1 MPVGGE
7 HERSDLPTGTVTFIF
22 TDIEGS
28 TQLLRRLGEA
38 YAGVLSAHNEII
50 RSAIEA
56 ESGREVSTEGDSF
69 FVVFP
74 SAPQAIAAAVTM
86 QRSMAEHVW
95 PEGNEVRI
103 RMGLHTGQGVVDG
116 RTYVGLDVNRAAR
129 IAAAGHGGQIVLSSA
144 TRAVTDQS
152 LPAGVAVR
160 DLGEHRLK
168 DLAHPEHLFQLVI
181 EGLSPDFPP
190 LRSLDVRPNNLP
202 AQPTSFVGRERE
214 LAECHRLLAGSRLL
228 TLTGPGGTGKT
239 RLALQAAAEELLDF
253 ADGAFF
259 TPLGLV
265 TDSAL
270 VASSIAEALGVRE
283 APPQPLTETLKAH
296 LSDKELLLVLDNFE
310 QVLEAAPLLAD
321 LVASATRVK
330 AIVTSRE
337 VLGLYGEQEMEVPP
351 LALPDPHDIPDLKTL
366 SQYEA
371 VALFIE
377 RALAALPDFAVTNE
391 NAPAVAE
398 ICVRL
403 DGLPLAI
410 ELAAARVKILSPQ
423 DILSRLDK
431 RLDLLTRGAR
441 DLPDRQRSLRG
452 AIEWSYELLDESE
465 RRLFERL
472 SVFTG
477 GGTFQAIEAVCVP
490 NELRIDLLDGVSS
503 LVDKSLLRRQETEN
517 GDPRFAM
524 LETIREYGVE
534 RLNEGAD
541 AESAPRRH
549 GEYFL
554 TLAEQAERQI
564 LGKDQATWLDRLDR
578 EHDNIRAAI
587 GWALESGDAE
597 TGLRMT
603 AALWRFWQ
611 QRGHLSEG
619 QLWTDEALAI
629 PAGTTETLAR
639 ARALGASGSLSYWR
653 NDYASARA
661 RYEEAL
667 AVSREIGDA
676 RAIAESTYNLAF
688 MPWIDG
694 DDLAALDLFEESLAL
709 FRELDDP
716 DHIAATA
723 GAIAGIHSRRGDYQ
737 KALVLSEES
746 IAIFRKTGNRFA
758 LADGLQGMAQVHQL
772 VGDDRAA
779 QSDAEES
786 LVLFRDADNP
796 SGVAAGLQ
804 TLGALA
810 TFAGRFERAIRLAG
824 AASSITESIG
834 GGAPPELLGVADPR
848 EQARSTLSKEA
859 IDRAWKEGQAMSVEE
874 AVAYALDET
883 AD

>member
-1 MPVGGE
+1 M
-7 HERSDLPTGTVTFIF
+7 F

-28 TQLLRRLGEA
+28 TQLLQRLGEA
-38 YAGVLSAHNEII
+38 YPRVLSAHNEIV

-56 ESGREVSTEGDSF
+56 EGGREVSTEGDSF

-74 SAPQAIAAAVTM
+74 SAPQAIAAAVSM
-86 QRSMAEHVW
+86 QRGMAEHAW
-95 PEGNEVRI
+95 PEGNEVRV
-103 RMGLHTGQGVVDG
+103 RMGLHSGQGVLEDQ
-116 RTYVGLDVNRAAR
+116 TYVGLDVNRAAR

-144 TRAVTDQS
+144 TRALTDQS

-202 AQPTSFVGRERE
+202 VQPTSFVGRARE

-270 VASSIAEALGVRE
+270 VPTTIAEALEVRE
-283 APPQPLTETLKAH
+283 APPRPLTETLKAH

-310 QVLEAAPLLAD
+310 QVLDAAPLLSD
-321 LVASATRVK
+321 LLASATRVK

-337 VLGLYGEQEMEVPP
+337 VLGLYGEQEMQVPP
-351 LALPDPHDIPDLKTL
+351 LALPDPHHIPDLKTL

-377 RALAALPDFAVTNE
+377 RALAALPAFAVTNE

-465 RRLFERL
+465 RRLSERL

-477 GGTFQAIEAVCVP
+477 GGTLQAIEAVCVP
-490 NELRIDLLDGVSS
+490 GELGLDLLDGLSS
-503 LVDKSLLRRQETEN
+503 LVDKSLLRRQETEG

-534 RLNEGAD
+534 RLTASAD
-541 AESAPRRH
+541 AESIPRRH
-549 GEYFL
+549 AEYFL
-554 TLAEQAERQI
+554 TLAEDAERQI

-619 QLWTDEALAI
+619 QLWTDEALGI
-629 PAGTTETLAR
+629 PAATTKTLAR

-653 NDYASARA
+653 NDYPATRA

-667 AVSREIGDA
+667 AASREIGDA

-737 KALVLSEES
+737 RALILSEES
-746 IAIFRKTGNRFA
+746 IAIFRQTGNRFA
-758 LADGLQGMAQVHQL
+758 LADGLQGLAQVHHL
-772 VGDDRAA
+772 VGNDRAA
-779 QSDAEES
+779 QWDAEES
-786 LVLFRDADNP
+786 LVLFREADNP

-804 TLGALA
+804 SLGALA

-834 GGAPPELLGVADPR
+834 GGAPPELMAVADPR